1 MGKVR
6 RGGYM
11 FIWWIGD
18 HPSSPHSRF
27 RQKRQLITR
36 VNLETMQP
44 MDIPKIERKIL
55 ELIQRIETRKPIM
68 KVYKMP
74 KRRSG
79 KGKFSKVKNVR
90 Y

>member
-18 HPSSPHSRF
+18 HRPRHIHVF
-27 RQKRQLITR
+27 GKNEQLITR

-55 ELIQRIETRKPIM
+55 ELIREL
-68 KVYKMP
+68 
-74 KRRSG
+74 KREGRL
-79 KGKFSKVKNVR
+79 
-90 Y
+90 